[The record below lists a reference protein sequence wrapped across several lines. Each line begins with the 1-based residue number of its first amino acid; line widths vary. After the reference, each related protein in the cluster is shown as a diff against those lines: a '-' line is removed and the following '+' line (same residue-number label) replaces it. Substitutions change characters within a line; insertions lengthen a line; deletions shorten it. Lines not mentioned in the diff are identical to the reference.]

1 MARTVY
7 RDYAF
12 EAYARSRAKRDRGKR
27 EGPDHHNGVGARNF
41 DQLGG
46 QIDFK
51 NTPRESLGQLTDRD
65 FFTQCKHADYR
76 IRDIVADD
84 GLGDA
89 ASDLLRVIVARGGK
103 KTFVWRGAQ
112 S

>member
-1 MARTVY
+1 MARSMHF

-27 EGPDHHNGVGARNF
+27 EGPDHQCNGVGARKF

-46 QIDFK
+46 QIDPK
-51 NTPRESLGQLTDRD
+51 NTPGESLGQLTDRD
-65 FFTQCKHADYR
+65 FFAKCKRADYR

-84 GLGDA
+84 GLGAA

-103 KTFVWRGAQ
+103 KTFV
-112 S
+112 